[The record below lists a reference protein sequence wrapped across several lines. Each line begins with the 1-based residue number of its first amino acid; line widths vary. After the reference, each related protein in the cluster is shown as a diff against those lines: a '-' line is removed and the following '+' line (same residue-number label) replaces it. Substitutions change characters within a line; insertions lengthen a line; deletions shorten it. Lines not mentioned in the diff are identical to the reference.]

1 MPKKPKV
8 KVKKIRA
15 VRQPRARQPV
25 KKETHTH
32 IINVYTDRQEPY
44 RTDFKNQ
51 FKYGLGNIEPYSPFS
66 TKTSTTYIQPQSLTE
81 DLKVIPIK
89 ELTSQ
94 STFQP
99 FAMPVGIPK
108 KKVMIGE
115 HIELKSQFSNLASSN
130 PYASESDTGFTS
142 PRTPRG
148 PYKSKGKGSTMEKHQ
163 NIGRNIQNE
172 FALGAS
178 SGGEI
183 SGEDT
188 PRPVYTTSK
197 LGTSNY

>member
-8 KVKKIRA
+8 KVKKVRA
-15 VRQPRARQPV
+15 VRQPRQPV
-25 KKETHTH
+25 KKPS
-32 IINVYTDRQEPY
+32 IKQIVNVYTDRQEPY
-44 RTDFKNQ
+44 STDFKNQ
-51 FKYGLGNIEPYSPFS
+51 FRYGLGNIYRDTHNPFS
-66 TKTSTTYIQPQSLTE
+66 RSTSTANVENQSITE
-81 DLKVIPIK
+81 DLKVIPVK

-94 STFQP
+94 SIFQP

-108 KKVMIGE
+108 KKIMIGE
-115 HIELKSQFSNLASSN
+115 EIELKSEFLNIASNN
-130 PYASESDTGFTS
+130 PYSSESEGGFAS
-142 PRTPRG
+142 PRKPRADVGKPRG
-148 PYKSKGKGSTMEKHQ
+148 SYKEKAV
-163 NIGRNIQNE
+163 IEGRNIQNV

-178 SGGEI
+178 SGGER